1 LASGTPVD
9 RYTLR
14 ALISSAGGQGI
25 ELWQA
30 YDPVLD
36 RRVALS
42 IIPRT
47 HPRAAAAAQAARE
60 AATVEHRNLV
70 AVLDV
75 LDEVSIAD
83 EDCTVIVHEWA
94 PGRTLVDLFEER
106 EGEPLPVADAVH
118 LSRQITLAI
127 LTAHRAGIVHG
138 RIRPGCLLISGSTDP
153 DGEGEVRVRGLGVDR
168 ALWGESPQPPV
179 AHPDAHGIGSLLYT
193 AITARWPEGLADGVS
208 GAPRHAGQL
217 LTPTAVV
224 ADVPGYID
232 DICWRS
238 IDARIWGFTPTV
250 RSRGKV
256 TEIPS
261 YEDLDALLLALGG
274 PPETTSSATTR
285 LSNLSPLARQS
296 GLTRQTGLARQP
308 GTQPDSGPRSARGKR
323 RVLRRVGAS
332 VLAAAAVAGV
342 GLVGVRIIA
351 GAPDPWGPDAS
362 PVAAPVA
369 DDLLTRTPQASAD
382 ATLPGANPGLRPG
395 EFAVSEAVVFG
406 DDPTAHNPDTAAF
419 AIDGNPLTAW
429 STDTY
434 FSPDLSTIAAP
445 VGLVLDLGT
454 ARAVSAVRLELAGTG
469 SSVSIR
475 IGSDP
480 QAAPSTWASLAE
492 AEGVTESIDLRSP
505 RPVVG
510 RYVLIWFTRLPPADA
525 GFVGGLREVSVRS

>member
-1 LASGTPVD
+1 MASGTPVD

-36 RRVALS
+36 RIVGLR

-47 HPRAAAAAQAARE
+47 HPRAAGAAQAARE

-75 LDEVSIAD
+75 LDEVTID
-83 EDCTVIVHEWA
+83 GEDCTVIVHEWA

-118 LSRQITLAI
+118 LARQITLAI
-127 LTAHRAGIVHG
+127 NEAHRAGITHG

-168 ALWGESPQPPV
+168 ALWGESPNPAV
-179 AHPDAHGIGSLLYT
+179 DHPDEHGIGALLYT

-224 ADVPGYID
+224 ADVPSYID

-250 RSRGKV
+250 RSRG
-256 TEIPS
+256 TITPIS
-261 YEDLDALLLALGG
+261 PYENLDALLLALGG

-285 LSNLSPLARQS
+285 LSGLS
-296 GLTRQTGLARQP
+296 TRSRQP
-308 GTQPDSGPRSARGKR
+308 AAPADPNRTATDPKR
-323 RVLRRVGAS
+323 PVLRRIAAS
-332 VLAAAAVAGV
+332 VLAAAVVAGIGV
-342 GLVGVRIIA
+342 IGVRIIA

-362 PVAAPVA
+362 PVAAPLA
-369 DDLLTRTPQASAD
+369 DDLLTRTPQASPD
-382 ATLPGANPGLRPG
+382 AGLPGANPGLRPG
-395 EFAVSEAVVFG
+395 EFPVSAAFVFG
-406 DDPTAHNPDTAAF
+406 DDPTAHNPDTAEF
-419 AIDGNPLTAW
+419 AIDGNPLTTW
-429 STDTY
+429 TTDTY
-434 FSPDLSTIAAP
+434 WSPDLSTIAAP

-475 IGSDP
+475 VGSDP
-480 QAAPSTWASLAE
+480 QAAPATWASLAE
-492 AEGVTESIDLRSP
+492 AEGISESIALRSP

-510 RYVLIWFTRLPPADA
+510 RYILIWFTRLPPADS
-525 GFVGGLREVSVRS
+525 GFAGGLREVSVRS

>member
-1 LASGTPVD
+1 MASGTPVE

-36 RRVALS
+36 RIVALR

-75 LDEVSIAD
+75 LDDVDIAD
-83 EDCTVIVHEWA
+83 EDCTVIVHEWV

-118 LSRQITLAI
+118 LARQITLAI
-127 LTAHRAGIVHG
+127 LEAHRAGIVHG
-138 RIRPGCLLISGSTDP
+138 RIRPGCLLISGPTDP
-153 DGEGEVRVRGLGVDR
+153 DGEGDVRVRGLGVDR
-168 ALWGESPQPPV
+168 ALWGESPRPPV
-179 AHPDAHGIGSLLYT
+179 AHPDAHGIGSLLYA

-217 LTPTAVV
+217 LTPTSVV

-256 TEIPS
+256 TEISP

-274 PPETTSSATTR
+274 PPESTSSATAR
-285 LSNLSPLARQS
+285 LSNLSPLARQ
-296 GLTRQTGLARQP
+296 P
-308 GTQPDSGPRSARGKR
+308 GTPSEPGPRSARGKH
-323 RVLRRVGAS
+323 RVLRRIGAS
-332 VLAAAAVAGV
+332 VLAAAVVAGV

-362 PVAAPVA
+362 PVAAPGT

-382 ATLPGANPGLRPG
+382 ATVPGANPGLRPG

-454 ARAVSAVRLELAGTG
+454 ARAVSAVQLELAGAG

-475 IGSDP
+475 VGSDP
-480 QAAPSTWASLAE
+480 LTAPSTWASLAE
-492 AEGVTESIDLRSP
+492 AEGVTESIELRSP

-510 RYVLIWFTRLPPADA
+510 RYVLIWFTRLPPADT